1 MTPPAVK
8 QDLTRAQWVAARM
21 KELPRYCIFF
31 YNLLLDPR
39 LSWEMKEHVF
49 GTLRYIFEENDI
61 IADDDPMLARLDDL
75 AMAFRCFTEL
85 IARLPAGILAIYEEV
100 LHREGIPI
108 RSYVPEAPLWLDKF
122 YHAISALYKDKIAKH
137 RPYLGNAIRTGHL
150 VRTLQHFLQN
160 HKTEPWPIQ
169 RYVAVE
175 TFLQSFGKKD
185 EGEGRTAPT
194 PVAPPSAPTAPR
206 NG

>member
-1 MTPPAVK
+1 MDVMTQPQPAVK
-8 QDLTRAQWVAARM
+8 PKDIGRAQWVAARM

-39 LSWEMKEHVF
+39 LSWDMKEHVF

-61 IADDDPMLARLDDL
+61 LEDNDPMLGRLDDL

-85 IARLPAGILAIYEEV
+85 IGRLPSATLAVYEEV

-108 RSYVPEAPLWLDKF
+108 RSYVPEAPIWLDKF

-137 RPYLGNAIRTGHL
+137 KPYLGSAIKTGEL
-150 VRTLQHFLQN
+150 VRELQHFLQN
-160 HKTEPWPIQ
+160 HKTEPWPME

-175 TFLQSFGKKD
+175 TFLQSFG
-185 EGEGRTAPT
+185 E
-194 PVAPPSAPTAPR
+194 SAGG
-206 NG
+206 NGNGG